1 MVDYSLKMD
10 VPVNTGKSV
19 RRGQWKGKMKL
30 KNVAEV
36 VESVTTTGKPD
47 LDPDG
52 IKFIKRGCK

>member
-1 MVDYSLKMD
+1 MD
-10 VPVNTGKSV
+10 VPGKTGKSV